1 MTIWCDGGERRLTR
15 KSVCGG
21 VGAGARS
28 RVGVLLA
35 CDVVVCIA
43 LAATANAGDLA
54 VKKTYSDKH

>member
-1 MTIWCDGGERRLTR
+1 M
-15 KSVCGG
+15 CGG

-28 RVGVLLA
+28 LVGVLLA